1 MYLIV
6 LKQKQEVK
14 KNDPEVLVYHK
25 PQVRQQL
32 KEVP

>member
-1 MYLIV
+1 MYVIV
-6 LKQKQEVK
+6 LKQKKEVK
-14 KNDPEVLVYHK
+14 KNNPEVLVYHK